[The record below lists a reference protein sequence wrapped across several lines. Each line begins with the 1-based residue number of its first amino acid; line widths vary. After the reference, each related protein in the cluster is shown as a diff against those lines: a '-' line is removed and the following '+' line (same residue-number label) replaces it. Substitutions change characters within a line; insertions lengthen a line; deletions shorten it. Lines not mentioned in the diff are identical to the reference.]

1 MIRSMISFVTTVL
14 IVMGLCSAS
23 SFAAGAPLSPN
34 DYFLEQWLV
43 GTIGGFITGPVME
56 RVAVLA
62 YCGPE
67 EERPSEEKVI
77 CQGYGTLL
85 FRIIF
90 YTIGIPIGVSSGII
104 LDGWVHK
111 IDGNVGAAITMS
123 IAGGASWMVWAF
135 VLNIGTDYL
144 VQQPGFEDLKPWA
157 EPFKALVTVF
167 WPTIMTSFMATLAYQ
182 SGAKFQD
189 EKAPKRQ
196 DPRPPSDW
204 FLPIVRFS
212 FKF

>member
-1 MIRSMISFVTTVL
+1 MIRPMVSLVTTVL
-14 IVMGLCSAS
+14 IILGLCSVS
-23 SFAAGAPLSPN
+23 GMAAETPLSPS

-67 EERPSEEKVI
+67 EEKPSEEKVI

-85 FRIIF
+85 FRVIF
-90 YTIGIPIGVSSGII
+90 YTIGIPIGVSTGII
-104 LDGWVHK
+104 LDGWMRK
-111 IDGNVGAAITMS
+111 IDGNAGAAITMS

-144 VQQPGFEDLKPWA
+144 VQQPGLEYLKPWA

-196 DPRPPSDW
+196 NPRPL
-204 FLPIVRFS
+204 FNGYLPMIKFS